1 MLVES
6 AEWFLSGLCQRD
18 VWVIMR
24 QEDLV
29 QPHDSLTALLPP
41 PLASVLAA
49 GLALLQFLAGNT
61 MLQRRLN
68 LALRPA
74 PCASRSH
81 RRCGCVSV
89 SGLALGYVV
98 EPLLG
103 VVRKFG
109 VVIDSLKPWRLLRHW
124 WNLR

>member
-1 MLVES
+1 
-6 AEWFLSGLCQRD
+6 
-18 VWVIMR
+18 
-24 QEDLV
+24 V

-61 MLQRRLN
+61 MLHRRLN
-68 LALRPA
+68 LRPR
-74 PCASRSH
+74 PVLIVLIVSITGR
-81 RRCGCVSV
+81 VSV
-89 SGLALGYVV
+89 SGLLLGYVV